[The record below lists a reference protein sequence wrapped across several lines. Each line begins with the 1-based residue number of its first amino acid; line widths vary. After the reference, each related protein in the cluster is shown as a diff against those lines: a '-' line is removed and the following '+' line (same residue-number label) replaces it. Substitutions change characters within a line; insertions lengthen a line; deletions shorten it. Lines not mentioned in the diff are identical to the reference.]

1 MRLAQTLEKQKPI
14 PVAFMRLRREDREVL
29 SDEMARTGAADQ
41 RYSCSQPKVDG
52 GPAFLVYY
60 SPAFV
65 RKLAPKDTGPALAL
79 LAEIYR
85 CARKLWPLEEDMSGT
100 VTVRI
105 DQVKELTLQ
114 EIQSVYGSGDSWL
127 LSRRNDKEAVVE
139 RHPLDYMGELLQQE
153 GTLSSLASTRR
164 THSPYPT
171 LLGYAT
177 VVLKFWNDRNTDRG
191 TDSESARARRISSGP
206 VSPMGLSSSARSS
219 GAVTPK
225 EAWERGMAA
234 AMEKAAADRERVT
247 SDRGTD
253 GLALNTWARKN
264 RSDSIS

>member
-1 MRLAQTLEKQKPI
+1 M
-14 PVAFMRLRREDREVL
+14 AFMRLRREDREVL

-114 EIQSVYGSGDSWL
+114 VPHHCPFLSPCSVPLLLSLLLLPWPFPTSPFPRAPRLRPSPLPALPPRDSLCASQEIQSVYGSGDSWL

-171 LLGYAT
+171 LL
-177 VVLKFWNDRNTDRG
+177 VLP
-191 TDSESARARRISSGP
+191 SG
-206 VSPMGLSSSARSS
+206 
-219 GAVTPK
+219 
-225 EAWERGMAA
+225 
-234 AMEKAAADRERVT
+234 
-247 SDRGTD
+247 
-253 GLALNTWARKN
+253 
-264 RSDSIS
+264 